1 MRGCGT
7 SRRTPTPTRARS
19 DRKTNV
25 DKNSLIIP
33 FSHLPNARLAIDAL
47 IMITIEGARRPGL
60 NAAHKNLVKQLPLI
74 AAEFP
79 EIADCHYGTINV
91 QLHVSLLVV
100 APDHRSQPI
109 HWDDADFP
117 SGEIFDLLRI
127 QFAAPVD
134 AAPVALHSA
143 RIAGHGDTQIHEV
156 LARRLDI
163 PAEAQCRVTINR
175 NAVQLAYRHFPPMV
189 IVV

>member
-1 MRGCGT
+1 
-7 SRRTPTPTRARS
+7 
-19 DRKTNV
+19 
-25 DKNSLIIP
+25 
-33 FSHLPNARLAIDAL
+33 LPNARLAIDAL
-47 IMITIEGARRPGL
+47 IMITIEGVRWPGL

-91 QLHVSLLVV
+91 QLHVPLLVV

-117 SGEIFDLLRI
+117 SGEVFDLLRI

-134 AAPVALHSA
+134 AAPVAAWLYIPHGSPA
-143 RIAGHGDTQIHEV
+143 RATPQIHEV

-175 NAVQLAYRHFPPMV
+175 NAVQLAYRYFPPLV